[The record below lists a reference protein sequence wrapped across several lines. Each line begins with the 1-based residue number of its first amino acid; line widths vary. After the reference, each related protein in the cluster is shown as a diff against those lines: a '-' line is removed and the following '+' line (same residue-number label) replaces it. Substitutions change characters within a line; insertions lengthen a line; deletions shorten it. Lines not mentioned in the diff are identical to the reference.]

1 MDKILLETIYEKYG
15 REVFLYILYLC
26 GDAAA
31 AEDLTQETFV
41 KALLSLD
48 EAHTNYKAWLYM
60 VARNLTF
67 NHRRKMKKMV
77 LHSDVPVGHMEE
89 TVAELIRSERDRL
102 LHEGI
107 SLLDTR
113 KKEVV
118 TLQYFGELTVMEIA
132 EITGLTPQNV
142 KVLSHRARKDIRKY
156 MEDHG
161 YEV

>member
-1 MDKILLETIYEKYG
+1 MDKILLKTIYEKYG

-67 NHRRKMKKMV
+67 NHRRKMKRIIP
-77 LHSDVPVGHMEE
+77 HEE
-89 TVAELIRSERDRL
+89 IPEEHREEILLSLLDSERDRL
-102 LHEGI
+102 LHEAIGM
-107 SLLDTR
+107 LDER
-113 KKEVV
+113 KREIV
-118 TLQYFGELTVMEIA
+118 TLQYFSELSVVEIA
-132 EITGLTPQNV
+132 KLTGLGPQNV
-142 KVLSHRARKDIRKY
+142 KVLAYRARKEIKKY

>member
-67 NHRRKMKKMV
+67 NYRRKMKRIIP
-77 LHSDVPVGHMEE
+77 HEE
-89 TVAELIRSERDRL
+89 IPEEHREEIL
-102 LHEGI
+102 LRI
-107 SLLDTR
+107 LD
-113 KKEVV
+113 
-118 TLQYFGELTVMEIA
+118 
-132 EITGLTPQNV
+132 
-142 KVLSHRARKDIRKY
+142 
-156 MEDHG
+156 
-161 YEV
+161 

>member
-48 EAHTNYKAWLYM
+48 EAHTNYKAWFYM

-67 NHRRKMKKMV
+67 NHRRKMKMFGLLFAAAK
-77 LHSDVPVGHMEE
+77 GHTTIM
-89 TVAELIRSERDRL
+89 L
-102 LHEGI
+102 
-107 SLLDTR
+107 
-113 KKEVV
+113 
-118 TLQYFGELTVMEIA
+118 
-132 EITGLTPQNV
+132 
-142 KVLSHRARKDIRKY
+142 
-156 MEDHG
+156 
-161 YEV
+161 

>member
-67 NHRRKMKKMV
+67 NYRRRMKKMI
-77 LHSDVPVGHMEE
+77 LHSDVPEGHTEE

-107 SLLDTR
+107 SMLDTR

-142 KVLSHRARKDIRKY
+142 KVLAYRARKEIKKY